1 MEKISL
7 NNTWIISNRIL
18 IFLLGEATSS
28 ALKVTHKQHHS
39 GKVKSGNSTRLKDC
53 VGLKGIKQPCRGLSF
68 LCLLVMNETGK
79 PDQFRA
85 AEK

>member
-7 NNTWIISNRIL
+7 NNTWITSNGIL

-39 GKVKSGNSTRLKDC
+39 GKVKSDNLIRLEDC
-53 VGLKGIKQPCRGLSF
+53 VGLKEG
-68 LCLLVMNETGK
+68 
-79 PDQFRA
+79 
-85 AEK
+85 